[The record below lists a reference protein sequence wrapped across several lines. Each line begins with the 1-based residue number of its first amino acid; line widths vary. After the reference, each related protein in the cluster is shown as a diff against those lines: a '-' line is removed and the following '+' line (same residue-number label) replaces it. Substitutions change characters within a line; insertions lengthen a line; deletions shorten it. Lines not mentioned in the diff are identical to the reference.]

1 MNGLLAIA
9 KREIHGFFVLPIAY
23 IVLTV
28 WLLYFGL
35 VFSIMAD
42 LFSASPTGAGLMNAF
57 FGGTVLFYLPLLVFA
72 PVLTM
77 RLLAEERS
85 AGTLEPLLTA
95 PVSEWSVVLGKY
107 AAALVF
113 WITLWTPTVL
123 YFWMIAGLSADAI
136 DLGAMAATYLGVLCI
151 GLLYMAIGLLMSA
164 ISRTQIAAALLTFL
178 VLGALFLFGLRAYAT
193 QDDAERALYEYLGVW
208 TQMGTFAK
216 GIVDTR
222 FLAFDLSVAALAV
235 FAAVRVLQSH
245 RWQ

>member
-1 MNGLLAIA
+1 MSGFLAVA
-9 KREIHGFFVLPIAY
+9 RREIHGFFVLPIAY

-42 LFSASPTGAGLMNAF
+42 LLSASPTGAGLMTTF

-85 AGTLEPLLTA
+85 SGTLEPLLTA

-113 WITLWTPTVL
+113 WLSLWAPTLL
-123 YFWMIAGLSADAI
+123 YFWIVAGFAADAV
-136 DLGAMAATYLGVLCI
+136 DLGAMAATYLGVFSI
-151 GLLYMAIGLLMSA
+151 GLLYMAVGLLMSA
-164 ISRTQIAAALLTFL
+164 LSRTQIAAALLTFL
-178 VLGALFLFGLRAYAT
+178 VLGCLFLLGLRAYAT

-222 FLAFDLSVAALAV
+222 FLIFDVTVAALSV
-235 FAAVRVLQSH
+235 FAAVRVVQSN